1 MITKEK
7 IIEILYSHSYNVE
20 DQAGNHLIVVDDD
33 SWDEVA
39 EQLKN
44 CSIPNVSER
53 YLHINDAVLLIQS
66 MPASQAIQKMKSML
80 SGQPDTVVV
89 DGELLISIHNAR

>member
-7 IIEILYSHSYNVE
+7 IIEILHSHSYNVE

-33 SWDEVA
+33 SWDEIA

-44 CSIPNVSER
+44 CSIPNVVGQSE
-53 YLHINDAVLLIQS
+53 
-66 MPASQAIQKMKSML
+66 
-80 SGQPDTVVV
+80 
-89 DGELLISIHNAR
+89 ELVCDHQWKKKRGSWRLCAKCSKEG